1 MRLCLFFL
9 LFLVNTYA
17 FIVSYNYNFPRRD
30 TTVLFGKGS
39 RKSNNKA
46 KKKKTITSEDS
57 SSSSSSISNTPAR
70 IMSGTGLSVRKQ
82 IALAKA
88 YKKATD
94 ASTHSIGKKF
104 RQERGEKKEE
114 EEYVE
119 INYEKTKPPAIFVD
133 GYNIVNYINC
143 VEANGL
149 RGERLGLDIADGR
162 DSLISDL
169 CVLRGCTGWYIEVVF
184 DSYKKTSNIGGGIPG
199 NAVSSLID
207 NVRVTF
213 SGKSETADTYIERRF
228 NDLKKEGFTNM
239 VVATDDKIL
248 RMAAGGVGAGF
259 LSCGM
264 LVEEMKFAYSSW
276 AIVEE
281 ELKTEEIRSRPRLGD
296 LVSTEV
302 QAAVQEM
309 KDREKEVLAEKIL
322 KAEIDAAEEE
332 IAKRKQQEEQ
342 EEKYK
347 QLQEQLKAFEEWE
360 KENNPKGNFHEVNS
374 NHNRGNENKND
385 GENDKEIRSMTK
397 DSFDSLSKKAYSG
410 EIKRKKEKHKT
421 YRGEDKEKI
430 QGREK
435 KKWGSSK
442 AGDRGKH
449 QKQKPIKVAVSTD
462 GDDEKFKTTVAV
474 GGDVMKAME
483 ELQRLERMRKEGF
496 KS

>member
-1 MRLCLFFL
+1 MRLCLLLL
-9 LFLVNTYA
+9 LFLITTHA
-17 FIVSYNYNFPRRD
+17 FLLSYKYNSLKLS
-30 TTVLFGKGS
+30 TTLLYGKGS
-39 RKSNNKA
+39 RKSKGG
-46 KKKKTITSEDS
+46 KKKKTITSSETSSDS
-57 SSSSSSISNTPAR
+57 SSSSSSISYSPAR
-70 IMSGTGLSVRKQ
+70 VMSGTGISVRKQ

-104 RQERGEKKEE
+104 RQEKGEKKEE
-114 EEYVE
+114 EEYIE

-143 VEANGL
+143 VEGNGL
-149 RGERLGLDIADGR
+149 GGERLGLDMADGR

-184 DSYKKTSNIGGGIPG
+184 DSYKRSSNINSGIPG

-228 NDLKKEGFTNM
+228 NDLKKQGFTNM
-239 VVATDDKIL
+239 VVATDDNVL

-296 LVSTEV
+296 VVSTEV
-302 QAAVQEM
+302 QSAVKEM
-309 KDREKEVLAEKIL
+309 KEREKEMIAEKIM
-322 KAEIDAAEEE
+322 KAEIDAAEKE
-332 IAKRKQQEEQ
+332 IVRRNEQEEQ
-342 EEKYK
+342 EDKYQ
-347 QLQEQLKAFEEWE
+347 QLQVQLKAFEEWE
-360 KENNPKGNFHEVNS
+360 KENKHKEGDVLEVDLNN
-374 NHNRGNENKND
+374 NHNQHE
-385 GENDKEIRSMTK
+385 DKDEDEVSM
-397 DSFDSLSKKAYSG
+397 DDLSKKAYDG
-410 EIKRKKEKHKT
+410 EINRYKHKQNN
-421 YRGEDKEKI
+421 YQREGREII
-430 QGREK
+430 QGKVNRKWTSSKSREK
-435 KKWGSSK
+435 SE
-442 AGDRGKH
+442 H

-474 GGDVMKAME
+474 GGDVMQAME
-483 ELQRLERMRKEGF
+483 ELKRLERMRKEGF
-496 KS
+496 EI